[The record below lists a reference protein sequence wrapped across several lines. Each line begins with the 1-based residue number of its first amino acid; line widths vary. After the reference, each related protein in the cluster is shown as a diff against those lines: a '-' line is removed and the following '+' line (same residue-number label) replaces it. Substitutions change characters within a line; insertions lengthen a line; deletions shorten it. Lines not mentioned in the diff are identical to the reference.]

1 MNKKKHAIK
10 KLVILISIFAVII
23 TAIAISSKYINK
35 KVNESKDDDIKTDML
50 VLQAKLKVIK
60 GESEVNKNTDN
71 YFGKKVNE
79 SNNENIINLLKSI
92 NIPDEELQNYYILNN
107 QDVELMGIS
116 EEINNKKDS
125 SYIVNYNLAE
135 VIYKDGIF
143 IDGVVKYKLSDLIE
157 NTDSKNEINNNIE

>member
-1 MNKKKHAIK
+1 MNKKRHTI

-71 YFGKKVNE
+71 YFGIKVNE

-116 EEINNKKDS
+116 EEIYNKEDS

>member
-1 MNKKKHAIK
+1 MNKKRHTI

-50 VLQAKLKVIK
+50 VLQAKIKVIK

-107 QDVELMGIS
+107 QDIELMGIS
-116 EEINNKKDS
+116 EEIYNKEDS
-125 SYIVNYNLAE
+125 SYIVNYNSAE

>member
-1 MNKKKHAIK
+1 MNKKMHTI
-10 KLVILISIFAVII
+10 KLVILISIFVAII
-23 TAIAISSKYINK
+23 TAIVISSKYINK

-71 YFGKKVNE
+71 YLGIKVNE

-92 NIPDEELQNYYILNN
+92 NIPDEELQDYYILNN
-107 QDVELMGIS
+107 KDIELLGIS
-116 EEINNKKDS
+116 EEIYNKEDS
-125 SYIVNYNLAE
+125 TYIVNYNLTE
-135 VIYKDGIF
+135 VIYKAGIF

>member
-1 MNKKKHAIK
+1 MNKKRHTI

-50 VLQAKLKVIK
+50 VLQAKIKVIK

-92 NIPDEELQNYYILNN
+92 NILDEELQNYYILNN
-107 QDVELMGIS
+107 QDIELMGIS
-116 EEINNKKDS
+116 EEIYNKEDS
-125 SYIVNYNLAE
+125 SYIVNYNSAE

-157 NTDSKNEINNNIE
+157 NTD

>member
-1 MNKKKHAIK
+1 MNKKRHTI

-50 VLQAKLKVIK
+50 VLQAKIKVIK

-71 YFGKKVNE
+71 YLGIKVNE

-116 EEINNKKDS
+116 EEIYNKEDS
-125 SYIVNYNLAE
+125 SYIVNYNSAE

-157 NTDSKNEINNNIE
+157 NTDPKNEINNNIE

>member
-1 MNKKKHAIK
+1 MNKKRHTI

-50 VLQAKLKVIK
+50 VLQAKIKVIK

-71 YFGKKVNE
+71 YLGIKVNE

-107 QDVELMGIS
+107 QDIELMGIS
-116 EEINNKKDS
+116 E
-125 SYIVNYNLAE
+125 
-135 VIYKDGIF
+135 
-143 IDGVVKYKLSDLIE
+143 
-157 NTDSKNEINNNIE
+157 

>member
-1 MNKKKHAIK
+1 MNKKRHTI

-50 VLQAKLKVIK
+50 VLQAKIKVIK

-116 EEINNKKDS
+116 EEIYNKEDS
-125 SYIVNYNLAE
+125 SYIVNYNSAE

>member
-1 MNKKKHAIK
+1 MNKKRHTI

-50 VLQAKLKVIK
+50 VLQAKIKVIK

-116 EEINNKKDS
+116 EEIYNKEDS
-125 SYIVNYNLAE
+125 SYIVNYNSAE

-157 NTDSKNEINNNIE
+157 NTDPKNEINNNIE

>member
-1 MNKKKHAIK
+1 MNKKRHTI

-50 VLQAKLKVIK
+50 VLQAKIKVIK

-92 NIPDEELQNYYILNN
+92 NILDEELQNYYILNN
-107 QDVELMGIS
+107 QDIELMGIS
-116 EEINNKKDS
+116 EEIYNKEDS
-125 SYIVNYNLAE
+125 SYIVNYNSAE

>member
-1 MNKKKHAIK
+1 MNKKRHTI

-71 YFGKKVNE
+71 YFGIKVNE

-116 EEINNKKDS
+116 EEIYNKEDS
-125 SYIVNYNLAE
+125 SYIVNYNSAE

>member
-1 MNKKKHAIK
+1 MNKKKHTI

-50 VLQAKLKVIK
+50 VLQAKIKVIK
-60 GESEVNKNTDN
+60 GKSEVNKNTDN
-71 YFGKKVNE
+71 YLGIKVNE

-92 NIPDEELQNYYILNN
+92 NIPDEELQSYYILNN

-116 EEINNKKDS
+116 EEIYNKEDS
-125 SYIVNYNLAE
+125 SYIVNYNSAE

>member
-1 MNKKKHAIK
+1 MNKKRHAI

-23 TAIAISSKYINK
+23 IAIAISSKYINK

-50 VLQAKLKVIK
+50 VLQAKIKVIK

-71 YFGKKVNE
+71 YFGKKINE

-107 QDVELMGIS
+107 QDIELMGIS
-116 EEINNKKDS
+116 EEIYNKEDS
-125 SYIVNYNLAE
+125 SYIVNYNSAE